1 LNNVFLFKINVYLC
15 FNNKGKQLNEKKMK
29 SLEIQKMMNKALANG
44 SYKKAYK
51 LFLIVTDLRAI
62 EGKPVLTMPNLEARF
77 N

>member
-1 LNNVFLFKINVYLC
+1 
-15 FNNKGKQLNEKKMK
+15 MK

>member
-1 LNNVFLFKINVYLC
+1 
-15 FNNKGKQLNEKKMK
+15 MK
-29 SLEIQKMMNKALANG
+29 SLEIQKMMNKALASG

-62 EGKPVLTMPNLEARF
+62 EGKPVLTMPALEARF

>member
-1 LNNVFLFKINVYLC
+1 
-15 FNNKGKQLNEKKMK
+15 MK

-62 EGKPVLTMPNLEARF
+62 EGKEVLTMPNLEARF
-77 N
+77 K

>member
-29 SLEIQKMMNKALANG
+29 SLEIQKMMNKALASG
-44 SYKKAYK
+44 LYKKAYK

-62 EGKPVLTMPNLEARF
+62 EGKPVLTMPALEARF